1 MSPLLRYLVSTSR
14 FPSVLFSA
22 EVASSRLEGVLCWSS
37 LFSRILCEYC
47 GNDFVLWRVE
57 RPVAGVSLL
66 YRHLLW
72 QHARSTTSPAIRISS
87 DLSCVS
93 LVLKNISMLWLL
105 PGFNLIFDI
114 CCFRGFDLFS
124 YFCCFSARES
134 GIPKNRVWLRT
145 MHSAHDALPVP
156 SWSFLISILLL
167 WIYPVHM
174 LVIYIYLFILFK
186 HICLVLYFLLLDY
199 IYIFFLYKVIF
210 A

>member
-1 MSPLLRYLVSTSR
+1 MW
-14 FPSVLFSA
+14 VLWEWFCSLA
-22 EVASSRLEGVLCWSS
+22 CGTAGDWSLIIISS
-37 LFSRILCEYC
+37 LALATRAI
-47 GNDFVLWRVE
+47 
-57 RPVAGVSLL
+57 
-66 YRHLLW
+66 RH
-72 QHARSTTSPAIRISS
+72 SPAIRISS
-87 DLSCVS
+87 DLSCVN